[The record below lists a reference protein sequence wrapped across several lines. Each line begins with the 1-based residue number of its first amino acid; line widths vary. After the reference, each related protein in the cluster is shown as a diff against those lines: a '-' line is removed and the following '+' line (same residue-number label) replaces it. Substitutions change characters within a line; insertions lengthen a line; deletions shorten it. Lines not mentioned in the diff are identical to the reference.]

1 MAESIRRTAGRGR
14 LSAID
19 LLPEAASEAIA
30 WAAAEL
36 AENKRT
42 QTDIYMEFCGRLED
56 VRSRL
61 GLDFTTPSPSAF
73 NRYSL
78 RLAAMT
84 RRMDETRRIAATISE
99 RFDAEA
105 SDDLTLMAAECLKTL
120 VWELLQSSGEAGISP
135 KGALELA
142 GALRHA
148 AAAQSVSSERRRK
161 IEAEFAAQ
169 AKQAVETVA
178 KARGL
183 SADTVD
189 AIKATILGVQA

>member
-1 MAESIRRTAGRGR
+1 MRRSAGRGR

-19 LLPEAASEAIA
+19 LLPDAASEAIA

-36 AENKRT
+36 ADRDRT
-42 QTDIYMEFCGRLED
+42 QTDIYMEFCTRLDE
-56 VRSRL
+56 VKARL
-61 GLDFTTPSPSAF
+61 GLDFVTPSFSAF

-84 RRMDETRRIAATISE
+84 RRLEETRQIAATISE

-105 SDDLTLMAAECLKTL
+105 SDDLTLMAAEAIKTL
-120 VWELLQSSGEAGISP
+120 VWEVLQASGEAGIST
-135 KGALELA
+135 KGASELA
-142 GALRHA
+142 SALRHA

-169 AKQAVETVA
+169 AEKAVETVA
-178 KARGL
+178 KAKGL
-183 SADTVD
+183 SADTVE
-189 AIKATILGVQA
+189 AIKANILGVQA